1 MKHFF
6 VFIAAALIFSL
17 NAAGKV
23 PQTVPGKICILVT
36 DVGTIDTVAKTE
48 EFLTKIK
55 QFNIENTPTVSAA
68 DKAADP
74 TIAKKEI
81 NFRFQSNVEQY
92 NEQQREVARQNRR
105 MEQILDNLR
114 TSVIGDSTK
123 RDIVVAKQY
132 LQSYLSPYSDFIQV
146 IDRSN
151 TSLSEVEK
159 VLNGNDQQ
167 DLASACAFLTL
178 IMQDLKEES
187 TTVSVGNTLIKRTV
201 YTQKAVGNLRDFN
214 GNVLTAFN
222 VVAKSSRSQTSASKS
237 SGFNP
242 SSDMMEEVLK
252 QIAEKVAAY
261 YLSSVEI
268 KCMGPKGD
276 DDFDEESA
284 TFTIDGKD
292 FQNGDKVLT
301 GKHFLVA
308 ESEGYTTVKRQI
320 NVRGNRN
327 KNVIKIRFKKAAP
340 PVAPATAPAAAPAQ

>member
-1 MKHFF
+1 MKHLFTL
-6 VFIAAALIFSL
+6 IAAALFFGL
-17 NAAGKV
+17 YAADKTTS
-23 PQTVPGKICILVT
+23 TVPGKICILVT

-92 NEQQREVARQNRR
+92 NEQQREIARQNRR

-114 TSVIGDSTK
+114 TSVIGDKTK

-132 LQSYLSPYSDFIQV
+132 LQSYLAPYADFIQV

-167 DLASACAFLTL
+167 NLASACVFLTL

-187 TTVSVGNTLIKRTV
+187 NTVSVGNTMVKRTT

-222 VVAKSSRSQTSASKS
+222 VVAKSSRRQTSASNS

-252 QIAEKVAAY
+252 QVAEKVAAY
-261 YLSSVEI
+261 YLTSVEV
-268 KCMGPKGD
+268 KCIAPKGVE
-276 DDFDEESA
+276 DFDEDA
-284 TFTIDGKD
+284 VTFTIDGKD
-292 FQNGDKVLT
+292 FENGEKVLA
-301 GKHFLVA
+301 GKHFLTA
-308 ESEGYTTVKRQI
+308 EAEGFAPVKRQI
-320 NVRGNRN
+320 TVRGNRD
-327 KNVIKIRFKKAAP
+327 KNVIKIRLKKAA
-340 PVAPATAPAAAPAQ
+340 AAAPAAAPAAAN

>member
-1 MKHFF
+1 MLLTAAM
-6 VFIAAALIFSL
+6 FISSFAADQFQ
-17 NAAGKV
+17 V
-23 PQTVPGKICILVT
+23 PKSTAPGKICILVT

-55 QFNIENTPTVSAA
+55 QFNIENTPTASAA

-74 TIAKKEI
+74 TLAKREI
-81 NFRFQSNVEQY
+81 NIRFQANVEKY
-92 NEQQREVARQNRR
+92 NEQQREIARQNRR

-114 TSVIGDSTK
+114 TSVIGDKTK

-132 LQSYLSPYSDFIQV
+132 LQSFLSPHSDFIQV

-159 VLNGNDQQ
+159 VINGNDQQ
-167 DLASACAFLTL
+167 DLASACVFLTV

-187 TTVSVGNTLIKRTV
+187 QTVSVGNTLIKRTT

-214 GNVLTAFN
+214 GNVLTAFH
-222 VVAKSSRSQTSASKS
+222 VSAKTSRRQTSASGS

-252 QIAEKVAAY
+252 QIADKITAY
-261 YLSSVEI
+261 YLSNLEI
-268 KCMGPKGD
+268 KCIAPKGAE
-276 DDFDEESA
+276 DFDEDTV
-284 TFTIDGKD
+284 TFSLDGKD
-292 FQNGDKVLT
+292 FENGDKVVA

-308 ESEGYTTVKRQI
+308 EAEGFLPVKREI
-320 NVRGNRN
+320 KVRANRP
-327 KNVIKIRFKKAAP
+327 KSVIKIRLKK
-340 PVAPATAPAAAPAQ
+340 APAAKPAAN